1 MQVSDFSDFSIAT
14 FLKLFKTDFNVD
26 LYMLSAAKLALNMF
40 SHEKSTTPRER
51 DLVRILKVQ
60 RSLKLVIFF
69 MYTCISKI
77 GSTCRMD

>member
-1 MQVSDFSDFSIAT
+1 MQASDFSDFSIAT
-14 FLKLFKTDFNVD
+14 FFKLYTDFNVD

-77 GSTCRMD
+77 ESTCRMD

>member
-1 MQVSDFSDFSIAT
+1 MQVASFSDFSIAT
-14 FLKLFKTDFNVD
+14 FFKLYTDVNVD
-26 LYMLSAAKLALNMF
+26 LYMLLAAKLALNMF